1 MSAVSPASTGG
12 PAVSVVIPAYR
23 EAFSIGPSVHEC
35 LDYFDALE
43 MSVEVIVA
51 DDGSDDETVAMVERE
66 SARDARVRLVRLGE
80 HKGKGAAVR
89 AGIAASSGVQVLLVD
104 ADLAIPL
111 SEYPHFAEAL
121 SHCDLALASKELG
134 RRLGYVRQPFL
145 RVVMGR
151 VFNLAVRLLLLPGFL
166 DTQAGFKL
174 LRGDAARL
182 LASEC
187 EIDGFAY
194 DVEVLALALAHCLRA
209 KELPVH
215 CRLTGKTSVRVLRDS
230 LRMLRDI
237 LAVRRRMLRWRDHRE
252 ASLS

>member
-1 MSAVSPASTGG
+1 VTDRKPT
-12 PAVSVVIPAYR
+12 VSVVIPAYR
-23 EAFSIGPSVHEC
+23 EAPRIGPSVREC
-35 LDYFDALE
+35 LDYFDALG
-43 MSVEVIVA
+43 MPVEVIVA
-51 DDGSDDETVAMVERE
+51 DDGSDDETAAVVERE
-66 SARDARVRLVRLGE
+66 SARDPRVRLVRLGM

-89 AGIAASSGVQVLLVD
+89 AGIAASSGAQVLLVD

-121 SHCDLALASKELG
+121 RNYDLALASKELG
-134 RRLGYVRQPFL
+134 RRMGFVQQPFL

-151 VFNLAVRLLLLPGFL
+151 IFNLAVRLLLLPGFL

-194 DVEVLALALAHCLRA
+194 DVEMLALALAHCLRA
-209 KELPVH
+209 KELPIH
-215 CRLTGKTSVRVLRDS
+215 CRLTGKTSVRVFRDS
-230 LRMLRDI
+230 LRMLQDI
-237 LAVRRRMLRWRDHRE
+237 WAVRRRMQRRTCRPTCPPKL
-252 ASLS
+252 